1 MIYISPAEN
10 GFHAECSS
18 CRRELHISEDKIAE
32 TKHGVI
38 LLREPEL
45 CRCGQKSSRV
55 DTLAVPHSR
64 MLNKLDELVTLLS
77 RRELAEQEGAGIR
90 ERLDSKAPP
99 FPVLMLLRKDGL
111 SALRF
116 LGIAAGIAAAFEV
129 LLLAIGGIIYLIG
142 TMLGQS
148 AFTPMGNGIVCVP
161 NSLFTQM
168 GYDALLGKGTRS
180 FADTLA
186 GMDYSVNFD
195 VTYIG
200 YALMGAA
207 LCVIYVSLIFLAVR
221 LAITGVRFFLYKRQA
236 LEYNRQ

>member
-38 LLREPEL
+38 LLREAEL

-55 DTLAVPHSR
+55 DTLAVPHR
-64 MLNKLDELVTLLS
+64 RILTKLDELVTLLS

-90 ERLDSKAPP
+90 ERLDAKAPP

-116 LGIAAGIAAAFEV
+116 LGIAAGIAAAFR
-129 LLLAIGGIIYLIG
+129 G
-142 TMLGQS
+142 
-148 AFTPMGNGIVCVP
+148 P
-161 NSLFTQM
+161 
-168 GYDALLGKGTRS
+168 
-180 FADTLA
+180 
-186 GMDYSVNFD
+186 
-195 VTYIG
+195 
-200 YALMGAA
+200 AA
-207 LCVIYVSLIFLAVR
+207 RHRRDSIPYRHHAWAVR
-221 LAITGVRFFLYKRQA
+221 FHANGQRDCGRA
-236 LEYNRQ
+236 